1 MTLGSVLTAAG
12 YLIGLLVFYLAAR
25 QRGLAT
31 EGMRHVALAG
41 LCGGV
46 LGAKLTEWGLGHWQT
61 LAAHPGA
68 MLDPRL
74 GGRTIIGGVL
84 AGWLAVE
91 VAKWRLGI
99 RRSTGDLFALALPAG
114 EAVGRIGCFFNG
126 CCYGVPSHVPWAVY
140 QHGAWR
146 HPAQL
151 YAALIAAAI
160 FGTLFALRNRICDSG
175 RDRKELRKRESTRK
189 REKNRIANRLTQ
201 SDRSEPAGFRAF
213 AHFRAFAVPFGAFRS
228 RSDRMQREGDL
239 FKLYLVLY
247 GVSRFGLEFLRERN
261 LAFGGLSLAQWVCLE
276 IAVVAWL
283 ALDTSRRRVRSAL
296 SLER

>member
-1 MTLGSVLTAAG
+1 MTLGSAITAAS
-12 YLIGLLVFYLAAR
+12 YLVGVLVFYLAAR
-25 QRGLAT
+25 RRRLAT

-46 LGAKLTEWGLGHWQT
+46 VGAKLTEWGLAHWQT
-61 LAAHPGA
+61 LASHPGA

-91 VAKWRLGI
+91 IAKWRLGI

-114 EAVGRIGCFFNG
+114 EAVGRVGCFFNG
-126 CCYGVPSHVPWAVY
+126 CCYGVRSNIPWAVF

-151 YAALIAAAI
+151 YSALAAAAI
-160 FGTLFALRNRICDSG
+160 FGTLFALR
-175 RDRKELRKRESTRK
+175 
-189 REKNRIANRLTQ
+189 
-201 SDRSEPAGFRAF
+201 
-213 AHFRAFAVPFGAFRS
+213 
-228 RSDRMQREGDL
+228 DRMPREGDL

-261 LAFGGLSLAQWVCLE
+261 LAFGGLSLVQWVCVE
-276 IAVVAWL
+276 MAVVAAV
-283 ALDTSRRRVRSAL
+283 ALSFSRRHAATARPV
-296 SLER
+296 EV